1 MHRFSQPIFMASSID
16 SNGIDL
22 VNFLKIDMNLWI
34 FQKLNKIVI
43 KVNLD
48 HFQII
53 RSHF

>member
-1 MHRFSQPIFMASSID
+1 MYRFSQPIFKALPID
-16 SNGIDL
+16 PNGIDL

-34 FQKLNKIVI
+34 FQKVNKIVI